1 MSRAARVRR
10 WRRVLVA
17 TTAVVAGADDG
28 RRGAGSTGA
37 GVGAGSIGAGSTGT
51 GSVAKAGVE
60 GVTAVRAVIA
70 IAIGMRARER
80 RRRWPNGA
88 PFYQRVTHGADGGG
102 WGPLRAHGDQGACRS
117 DIRSSD
123 GSTGMARGGAGLPKT
138 RGHRT
143 ARRSGGSS
151 VSGPV
156 CVRMAARDCIAD
168 RRSRGQSPFGVG
180 GPVRGASGRYR
191 SVDVRPTA
199 RRPSPGATRDRPDLH
214 ARGAGATVPRLRGR
228 AARPRLD
235 TRTSST
241 RSCRGRS
248 RSSASPICR
257 PSRIERATAPCASS

>member
-1 MSRAARVRR
+1 MSCAARVRR

-17 TTAVVAGADDG
+17 TTAVVVGATVTGAGSTGA
-28 RRGAGSTGA
+28 GAGSTGA
-37 GVGAGSIGAGSTGT
+37 GVGAGSTGT

-102 WGPLRAHGDQGACRS
+102 WGPLQGAGDQG
-117 DIRSSD
+117 
-123 GSTGMARGGAGLPKT
+123 GMPIGRPVIGRIEGVARGGAGLPKT

-168 RRSRGQSPFGVG
+168 RRIAEQSPFGVG
-180 GPVRGASGRYR
+180 GPIRGASGRYR
-191 SVDVRPTA
+191 SIRCPT
-199 RRPSPGATRDRPDLH
+199 DRWLSC
-214 ARGAGATVPRLRGR
+214 
-228 AARPRLD
+228 ARPRTGSSGSSRPRRRPD
-235 TRTSST
+235 CSATTRSCCSVPTRPRTSST

-248 RSSASPICR
+248 RSSGSPICR
-257 PSRIERATAPCASS
+257 RPASRARARCASS